1 MPDKTAKPDIFG
13 KKLYSFQLFEETS
26 NFVWP
31 EIGSVVRS
39 QSISFLLY
47 TLIFQKFSYLL
58 STHIYLSI
66 PLFVKS
72 ENLDDA

>member
-31 EIGSVVRS
+31 EIGSVALSLRLRATDPFS
-39 QSISFLLY
+39 GQTKLLW
-47 TLIFQKFSYLL
+47 
-58 STHIYLSI
+58 
-66 PLFVKS
+66 S
-72 ENLDDA
+72 EKPV